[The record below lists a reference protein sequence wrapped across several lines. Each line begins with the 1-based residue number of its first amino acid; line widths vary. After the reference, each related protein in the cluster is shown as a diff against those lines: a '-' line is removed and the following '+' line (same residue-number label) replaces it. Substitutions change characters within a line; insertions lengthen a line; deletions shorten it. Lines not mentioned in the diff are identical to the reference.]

1 MDLGSVIFAN
11 ACHTKITGPGV
22 NMKKI
27 YKLHFGKAYGMHKG
41 FDFMYHRIRLYSSK
55 KAVYKAL
62 TRVNKFKQVEWTDV
76 T

>member
-1 MDLGSVIFAN
+1 MKNNLPVTRAGA
-11 ACHTKITGPGV
+11 AGPEA

-41 FDFMYHRIRLYSSK
+41 FDSMYHRIRLYSRK

>member
-1 MDLGSVIFAN
+1 MGRRSRPMDLI
-11 ACHTKITGPGV
+11 
-22 NMKKI
+22 MKKI
-27 YKLHFGKAYGMHKG
+27 YKLHFGKAYPMWMGH
-41 FDFMYHRIRLYSSK
+41 DSNYHRTRSYSSK